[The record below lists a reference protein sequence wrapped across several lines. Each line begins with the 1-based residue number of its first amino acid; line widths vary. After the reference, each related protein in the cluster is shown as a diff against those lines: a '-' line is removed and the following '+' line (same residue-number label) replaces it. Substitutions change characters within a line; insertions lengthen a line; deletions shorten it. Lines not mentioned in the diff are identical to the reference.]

1 MKTKLLKK
9 LTKQAM
15 SKYGLTINK
24 FGILVVYMRYGKDI
38 QYLRRRFEG
47 STIREWSISGDF
59 YSLNYKEGGAKA
71 ELKDLR
77 REYIENQVAIIRSKK
92 QVII

>member
-1 MKTKLLKK
+1 MKTRLLKK

-15 SKYGLTINK
+15 SKYGLTTNK
-24 FGILVVYMRYGKDI
+24 FGALVVYMRDGKDI
-38 QYLRRRFEG
+38 LYLRRRFED
-47 STIREWSISGDF
+47 STIREWNCNGDF
-59 YSLNYKEGGAKA
+59 YSLYYKEGGAKA